1 MTQEKQYKLFKLVSG
16 DDIICTT
23 LDDLDNVNLNTIISI
38 FDPVVVKT
46 VKLPR
51 GLGIYESYILQ
62 PWLRYISQTEYRIPV
77 NNIIAIVNV
86 NEEETKGYVDYLNSK
101 NLALDEEEEK
111 EVIDNMKEINNF
123 LEKLKS
129 GNFFGESSA
138 EEETNPTTKRIL
150 H

>member
-1 MTQEKQYKLFKLVSG
+1 MTQTKHYKLLKLVSG

-23 LDDLDNVNLNTIISI
+23 LDDLNNVKLNTIISI

-51 GLGIYESYILQ
+51 DLGIYESYILQ

-86 NEEETKGYVDYLNSK
+86 NEEWNK
-101 NLALDEEEEK
+101 N
-111 EVIDNMKEINNF
+111 
-123 LEKLKS
+123 
-129 GNFFGESSA
+129 
-138 EEETNPTTKRIL
+138 
-150 H
+150 